1 MSDEPNIL
9 VLFAHPRLNESQ
21 VNRVL
26 MRKIVDLPRVVV
38 HDLYEVYPDFYID
51 VKREQALLLRADL
64 IVFQCPMYWYSSP
77 SLLKEWQDVVLERGF
92 ARGASGTALRG
103 KEFMMAISTGGPEE
117 AFRQGGAHNF
127 TTEELLR
134 PIEQM
139 ARLCG
144 MIYRPPF
151 ITHGAFSLD
160 RDGIER
166 AASAYRS
173 LLENFKKH
181 HG

>member
-1 MSDEPNIL
+1 MSEQPKIL
-9 VLFAHPRLNESQ
+9 VIFAHPRLNESQ
-21 VNRVL
+21 VNKALV
-26 MRKIVDLPRVVV
+26 KQITGLPHVMV
-38 HDLYEVYPDFYID
+38 HDLYEIYPDFYID
-51 VKREQALLLRADL
+51 VKKEQALLLQADL

-92 ARGASGTALRG
+92 ARGASGTALRD

-117 AFRQGGAHNF
+117 AFQRGGANNF

-134 PIEQM
+134 PFEQM
-139 ARLCG
+139 AHLCG
-144 MIYRPPF
+144 MIYHPPF
-151 ITHGAFSLD
+151 IIHGAFYLQ
-160 RDGIER
+160 RDEIER
-166 AASAYRS
+166 SSAAYRR